1 MKKKH
6 FMFIS
11 AFLFGLLIALGSCKD
26 NKHRSYDD
34 DDEDDEDDTE
44 WVDDE
49 DDDDDDDSKSKKQV
63 ALTKIERAEDLDDL
77 DLDDL
82 DLSDFKME
90 DIDFDNL
97 DLESLSSEQ
106 ADNLL
111 KLAAAVASRE
121 LPEDLGDGM
130 KMTAMNLE
138 GRDVVFNI
146 DMDMEKMGITMN
158 EFSMALEM
166 PEVKAEMMKS
176 MFNDTDDDMAAF
188 MKVIEVSKKNFV
200 VRFIDSATGDSSEIK
215 LTNSELTRAMNG
227 Q

>member
-34 DDEDDEDDTE
+34 DEDEDDTE
-44 WVDDE
+44 LV
-49 DDDDDDDSKSKKQV
+49 DDDDDDDDVSMKRT
-63 ALTKIERAEDLDDL
+63 ALKKIERAEDLDDL

-82 DLSDFKME
+82 DLSDFNMD

-97 DLESLSSEQ
+97 DLENMSTEQ

-111 KLAAAVASRE
+111 QLAAVVASRE

-130 KMTAMNLE
+130 KMTSMKIE
-138 GRDVVFNI
+138 GRDVVFSI
-146 DMDMEKMGITMN
+146 DMDMKETGITMQ
-158 EFSMALEM
+158 EFKMALEM
-166 PEVKAEMMKS
+166 PEVKNEMMKS
-176 MFNDTDDDMAAF
+176 MFSDSDKDMAAF
-188 MKVIEVSKKNFV
+188 MKIIEASKKNFV
-200 VRFIDSATGDSSEIK
+200 LKFIDSETGENSDIK
-215 LTNSELTRAMNG
+215 LTNSELTRAMQNS
-227 Q
+227 

>member
-1 MKKKH
+1 MKKH
-6 FMFIS
+6 FLFIS

-44 WVDDE
+44 WVDD
-49 DDDDDDDSKSKKQV
+49 DDDDTESKKQV

-77 DLDDL
+77 DLDDV

-97 DLESLSSEQ
+97 DMESLTSEQ

-111 KLAAAVASRE
+111 KLAAAVASRQ

-130 KMTAMNLE
+130 KMTAMNIE

-146 DMDMEKMGITMN
+146 DMDMNKMGITME
-158 EFSMALEM
+158 EFAMALEM
-166 PEVKAEMMKS
+166 PEVKAEMTNS
-176 MFNDTDDDMAAF
+176 MFSETDEDMAAF
-188 MKVIEVSKKNFV
+188 MKVIQVSKKNFV
-200 VRFIDSATGDSSEIK
+200 VRFIDSATGNSSEIK
-215 LTNSELTRAMNG
+215 LTNSELTRSMNR

>member
-1 MKKKH
+1 
-6 FMFIS
+6 
-11 AFLFGLLIALGSCKD
+11 
-26 NKHRSYDD
+26 
-34 DDEDDEDDTE
+34 
-44 WVDDE
+44 
-49 DDDDDDDSKSKKQV
+49 
-63 ALTKIERAEDLDDL
+63 
-77 DLDDL
+77 
-82 DLSDFKME
+82 
-90 DIDFDNL
+90 
-97 DLESLSSEQ
+97 
-106 ADNLL
+106 
-111 KLAAAVASRE
+111 
-121 LPEDLGDGM
+121 M

-200 VRFIDSATGDSSEIK
+200 VRFIDSATGDSREIK

>member
-34 DDEDDEDDTE
+34 DEDEDDTE
-44 WVDDE
+44 LV
-49 DDDDDDDSKSKKQV
+49 DDDDDDDDVSMKRT
-63 ALTKIERAEDLDDL
+63 ALKKIERAEDLDDL

-82 DLSDFKME
+82 DLSDFNMD

-97 DLESLSSEQ
+97 DLENLSTEQ

-111 KLAAAVASRE
+111 QLAAVVASRE

-130 KMTAMNLE
+130 KMTSMKIE
-138 GRDVVFNI
+138 GRDVVFSI
-146 DMDMEKMGITMN
+146 DKYMKEKGITMQ
-158 EFSMALEM
+158 EFKMALEM
-166 PEVKAEMMKS
+166 PEVKNEMTKS
-176 MFNDTDDDMAAF
+176 MFGDNTDKDMAAF
-188 MKVIEVSKKNFV
+188 MRVIQISKKNFV
-200 VRFIDSATGDSSEIK
+200 IRFIDSETGDNTDVK
-215 LTNSELTRAMNG
+215 LTNSELSRAMQNS
-227 Q
+227 